1 MRLLILMCLS
11 STIIGCAD
19 PKQSSEC
26 AQYVSCVRAMD
37 ESEGVTTN
45 AARFEPEGAC
55 WGGPEGAALC
65 TRACSGGLDYIKAA
79 YADLPE
85 ACQ

>member
-1 MRLLILMCLS
+1 
-11 STIIGCAD
+11 
-19 PKQSSEC
+19 
-26 AQYVSCVRAMD
+26 MD